1 MTRVQVPQAI
11 SVDTSLLAVWA
22 REWTRGESKALG
34 MLKAL
39 LRSNARLLLT
49 LHHVVELLGHG
60 SDEVVAGRVA
70 FVRSLQQAY
79 WVKSHDDDSIGG
91 VLDLTAAEV
100 RAKSADP
107 AASYEI
113 ILARTRPEMLR
124 FGEIGH
130 VVSLLQAPEIVS
142 YARSRVQRSRVVQSL
157 LHTEVAQP
165 WATREL
171 VAPQQRLVPLAT
183 MLSNFDRLEK
193 HVAFQLV
200 DVGDRKL
207 SGHTEAAKHFFDEL
221 RRHARVAARD
231 GRVTLADVLMQLGIE
246 EADLSGMTSAEMLAD
261 KHLWQTQSGI
271 IGRSAGV
278 AAGTVEKL
286 RPHDV
291 PSLYLR
297 GLIADCQSKA
307 RRASGGNPGDASLAC
322 LSLYVGLTT
331 VDKRTAE
338 CVRQIRRG
346 SAALDAV
353 MGRVMP
359 LASLG
364 TLEAEIRGLCS

>member
-22 REWTRGESKALG
+22 REWTRGESRALG
-34 MLKAL
+34 MVRAL

-49 LHHVVELLGHG
+49 LDHVVELLGHG

-79 WVKSHDDDSIGG
+79 WVKSHDDSIGG

-124 FGEIGH
+124 FGEIRH

-142 YARSRVQRSRVVQSL
+142 YARSRVRRSRVVQSL

-183 MLSNFDRLEK
+183 ILSNFDRLEK

-200 DVGDRKL
+200 DVGDSKV

-221 RRHARVAARD
+221 RQYARVAARG
-231 GRVTLADVLMQLGIE
+231 GRVTLADVLRQMGIE

-261 KHLWQTQSGI
+261 KYVWRTQSGI
-271 IGRSAGV
+271 IARSAGV

-322 LSLYVGLTT
+322 LSLYIGLTT

-338 CVRQIRRG
+338 YVRQIRRG

-359 LASLG
+359 LTSLG